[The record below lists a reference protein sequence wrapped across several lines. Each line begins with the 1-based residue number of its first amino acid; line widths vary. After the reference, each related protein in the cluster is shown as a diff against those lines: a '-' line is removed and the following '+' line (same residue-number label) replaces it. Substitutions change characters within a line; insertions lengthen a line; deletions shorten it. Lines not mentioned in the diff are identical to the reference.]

1 MVASSRRERG
11 LTLIE
16 LVVAMSIVMLLVT
29 LTVMSADAITGQKAK
44 SATAELAGTIRS
56 LYDTASL
63 TGRTCRLV
71 FDMPGERDEDG
82 AVKVSAECAQGA
94 VTTSRDRE
102 EVLRQAQMESD
113 RLAKETARD
122 RQRREDDEKDRI
134 GRRSDDEKNLQ
145 DLMAEEKER
154 VESAARFQGFQ
165 DPQVKPR
172 ALPSSVRV
180 SVWTRHQREPVKSGL
195 AYLYF
200 FPQGFTE
207 QSQIVIRQGGNAWT
221 LSVSP
226 LTGKTSVVDRELEV
240 PSP

>member
-1 MVASSRRERG
+1 MAGSRRRERG

-29 LTVMSADAITGQKAK
+29 LTVVSADAITGQKAK
-44 SATAELAGTIRS
+44 SATGELAGTIRS

-71 FDMPGERDEDG
+71 LDMPGERDADG
-82 AVKVSAECAQGA
+82 AVRVSAECAKGA

-102 EVLRQAQMESD
+102 EVLRQAQVD
-113 RLAKETARD
+113 ADKLAKQTDRD
-122 RQRREDDEKDRI
+122 RQRRDDEEKDRLSHRD
-134 GRRSDDEKNLQ
+134 GDEKNLQ

-154 VESAARFQGFQ
+154 VEASARFQGFS

-180 SVWTRHQREPVKSGL
+180 SVWTRHQREPVKSGP

-207 QSQIVIRQGGNAWT
+207 QAQIVVRQGGNAWT

-240 PSP
+240 PSR

>member
-1 MVASSRRERG
+1 MAAARRRERG

-16 LVVAMSIVMLLVT
+16 LVVAMSIVMLLIT
-29 LTVMSADAITGQKAK
+29 LTVISADAITGQKAK

-71 FDMPGERDEDG
+71 FELPGERDEDG

-102 EVLRQAQMESD
+102 EVLRQARVGSD
-113 RLAKETARD
+113 KLSKETDRD
-122 RQRREDDEKDRI
+122 RRRREDDERDRI
-134 GRRSDDEKNLQ
+134 SRKDDDEKNLQ

-154 VESAARFQGFQ
+154 VEAAARFQGFQ

-172 ALPSSVRV
+172 AFPSSVRV
-180 SVWTRHQREPVKSGL
+180 SVWTRHQRDPVRSGL

-207 QSQIVIRQGGNAWT
+207 QAQIVVRQGGNAWT

-226 LTGKTSVVDRELEV
+226 LTAKTSVVDRELEA
-240 PSP
+240 PSR

>member
-1 MVASSRRERG
+1 MAAARRRERG

-16 LVVAMSIVMLLVT
+16 LVVAMSIIMLLVT
-29 LTVMSADAITGQKAK
+29 MTVLSADAITGQKAK
-44 SATAELAGTIRS
+44 SATGELAGTIRS

-82 AVKVSAECAQGA
+82 AVRVSAECAKGA

-102 EVLRQAQMESD
+102 EVLRQAQVD
-113 RLAKETARD
+113 ADKLAKETDRD
-122 RQRREDDEKDRI
+122 RQRREDEEQDRLH
-134 GRRSDDEKNLQ
+134 RSGDEKNLQ

-154 VESAARFQGFQ
+154 VEASARFQGFS

-180 SVWTRHQREPVKSGL
+180 SVWTRHQREPTKSGL

-207 QSQIVIRQGGNAWT
+207 QAQIVVRQGGNAWT

-240 PSP
+240 PSR

>member
-82 AVKVSAECAQGA
+82 SVKVSAECAQGA

>member
-1 MVASSRRERG
+1 MAVPRRRERG

-16 LVVAMSIVMLLVT
+16 LVVALTIVVMLFA
-29 LTVMSADAITGQKAK
+29 LTAVSVDAITGQKAK
-44 SATAELAGTIRS
+44 SATGELAGTIRS

-71 FDMPGERDEDG
+71 FDLPGERDEDG
-82 AVKVSAECAQGA
+82 SVKVSAECAKGA

-102 EVLRQAQMESD
+102 EVLRQAQLESD

-122 RQRREDDEKDRI
+122 RQRREDEEKDRLS
-134 GRRSDDEKNLQ
+134 RKSDDEKNLQ

-154 VESAARFQGFQ
+154 VESAARFQGFE

-180 SVWTRHQREPVKSGL
+180 SVWTRKQHEPVKSGL

-207 QSQIVIRQGGNAWT
+207 QAQIVVRQGGSAWT
-221 LSVSP
+221 LSVSS

-240 PSP
+240 PSR